1 MNEKNH
7 PLIRK
12 LTRGLLVV
20 GFLWLLSFP
29 YISRNVFTSENA
41 LNGEFLETQ
50 FNLDGTTYSTFKV
63 IQDQLRTLPV
73 AGDQSKHHRDFILQ
87 RLGHQAEVHI
97 QTLNSKKDKSNL
109 YGYLRSPQGYGNEC
123 NLLAMPMNHKA
134 SVAYGLTFVETWLR
148 RQPKWQA
155 KDLLILFYEEM
166 DYALGVR
173 EFLEAYYQQNG
184 QESLT
189 NRIEGRCG
197 YIR

>member
-1 MNEKNH
+1 M
-7 PLIRK
+7 
-12 LTRGLLVV
+12 
-20 GFLWLLSFP
+20 
-29 YISRNVFTSENA
+29 
-41 LNGEFLETQ
+41 
-50 FNLDGTTYSTFKV
+50 
-63 IQDQLRTLPV
+63 
-73 AGDQSKHHRDFILQ
+73 
-87 RLGHQAEVHI
+87 HI

-173 EFLEAYYQQNG
+173 EFLEAYYQQSG
-184 QESLT
+184 QEALT

-197 YIR
+197 YIRQSFVFEFPEYEFNKFALYIDGVNAQYSDIDFYDTTQRALTKLDMKVELTPPHYFKQNPYLMQLNKWFTQNVRSLFIQGLDVATTTLLDFSTN